1 MAEDDKEDE
10 LESGRMPLLDHLIEL
25 RNRLL
30 WSIGAIMIAFLV
42 SYQFKEAIYRFLAH
56 PLADIYAGEPGRK
69 MIFTGL
75 TEAFFTYVKVSF
87 WAAICLSFPIIAT
100 QLWKFV
106 APGLYKTEK
115 RAFLPYLCA
124 TPVLFL
130 LGASLAYFV
139 VIPMAFRF
147 FLSFETPA
155 GEGVL
160 PIVSE
165 PKVNEYLSLVMTLLF
180 AFGVAFQLP
189 VLLTLMA
196 RVGIVT
202 AAGLASKRRY
212 AIVGMFAIAAVLT
225 PPDIVSQTCL
235 AVPLIILYEVSI
247 VSCRMVEKARGEPVD
262 ELLSQIARG
271 KDTEAASAAK
281 AAELRTQIGDLLA
294 GLPNLPAPE
303 VPDGPDETA
312 NRELRRHGS
321 PPQFNFAAL
330 PHEAIGEK
338 LGLMDFPR
346 AAKLSGSRFVVL
358 RGALARLER
367 ALGQFML
374 DLHTGEFGYEE
385 ISPPLLVRDEVLFG
399 TGQLPKF
406 AEAQFQTR
414 EGYWLIPTSEVP
426 LTNLV
431 AGEVLD

>member
-1 MAEDDKEDE
+1 MAEDEKDDE
-10 LESGRMPLLDHLIEL
+10 LEGGRMPLLDHLVEL

-30 WSIGAIMIAFLV
+30 WSFSAIIGAFLLC
-42 SYQFKEAIYRFLAH
+42 YQFKEAIYRFLAH
-56 PLADIYAGEPGRK
+56 PLADIYAGEAGRK

-75 TEAFFTYVKVSF
+75 TEAFFTYIKVSF
-87 WAAICLSFPIIAT
+87 WAAICLSFPIIAI

-124 TPVLFL
+124 TPVLFI

-139 VIPMAFRF
+139 VIPVAFRF

-196 RVGIVT
+196 RVGLVT

-225 PPDIVSQTCL
+225 PPDIVRQTCL
-235 AVPLIILYEVSI
+235 AIPLIVLYEASI
-247 VSCRMVEKARGEPVD
+247 ISCRMVEKAR
-262 ELLSQIARG
+262 AKR
-271 KDTEAASAAK
+271 EAEAE
-281 AAELRTQIGDLLA
+281 AELAA
-294 GLPNLPAPE
+294 GGNPATP
-303 VPDGPDETA
+303 
-312 NRELRRHGS
+312 
-321 PPQFNFAAL
+321 
-330 PHEAIGEK
+330 GE
-338 LGLMDFPR
+338 
-346 AAKLSGSRFVVL
+346 
-358 RGALARLER
+358 
-367 ALGQFML
+367 
-374 DLHTGEFGYEE
+374 
-385 ISPPLLVRDEVLFG
+385 
-399 TGQLPKF
+399 
-406 AEAQFQTR
+406 
-414 EGYWLIPTSEVP
+414 
-426 LTNLV
+426 
-431 AGEVLD
+431 

>member
-10 LESGRMPLLDHLIEL
+10 LESGRMPLLEHLVEL

-30 WSIGAIMIAFLV
+30 WSFGAILAAFLV
-42 SYQFKEAIYRFLAH
+42 CYQFKEAIYRFLAH
-56 PLADIYAGEPGRK
+56 PLADIYAGEVGRK

-87 WAAICLSFPIIAT
+87 WAAICLSFPIIAV

-124 TPVLFL
+124 TPVLFIM
-130 LGASLAYFV
+130 GASLAYFV

-196 RVGIVT
+196 RVGLVT

-247 VSCRMVEKARGEPVD
+247 ISCRMVEKAR
-262 ELLSQIARG
+262 AKR
-271 KDTEAASAAK
+271 EAEEE
-281 AAELRTQIGDLLA
+281 AELA
-294 GLPNLPAPE
+294 GGGNPAAP
-303 VPDGPDETA
+303 
-312 NRELRRHGS
+312 
-321 PPQFNFAAL
+321 
-330 PHEAIGEK
+330 GE
-338 LGLMDFPR
+338 
-346 AAKLSGSRFVVL
+346 
-358 RGALARLER
+358 
-367 ALGQFML
+367 
-374 DLHTGEFGYEE
+374 
-385 ISPPLLVRDEVLFG
+385 
-399 TGQLPKF
+399 
-406 AEAQFQTR
+406 
-414 EGYWLIPTSEVP
+414 
-426 LTNLV
+426 
-431 AGEVLD
+431 

>member
-10 LESGRMPLLDHLIEL
+10 LESGRMPLLDHLVEL

-30 WSIGAIMIAFLV
+30 WASGAILGAFVLC
-42 SYQFKEAIYRFLAH
+42 YQFKEAIYRFLAH
-56 PLADIYAGEPGRK
+56 PLADIYAGEAGRK
-69 MIFTGL
+69 MIFTG
-75 TEAFFTYVKVSF
+75 
-87 WAAICLSFPIIAT
+87 LSFPIIAT

-124 TPVLFL
+124 TPVLFIM
-130 LGASLAYFV
+130 GASLAYFV

-196 RVGIVT
+196 RVGLVT

-235 AVPLIILYEVSI
+235 AVPLIILYEISI
-247 VSCRMVEKARGEPVD
+247 VACRMVEKARAKREAED
-262 ELLSQIARG
+262 E
-271 KDTEAASAAK
+271 
-281 AAELRTQIGDLLA
+281 AELA
-294 GLPNLPAPE
+294 
-303 VPDGPDETA
+303 
-312 NRELRRHGS
+312 
-321 PPQFNFAAL
+321 
-330 PHEAIGEK
+330 
-338 LGLMDFPR
+338 
-346 AAKLSGSRFVVL
+346 
-358 RGALARLER
+358 
-367 ALGQFML
+367 
-374 DLHTGEFGYEE
+374 
-385 ISPPLLVRDEVLFG
+385 G
-399 TGQLPKF
+399 TGKP
-406 AEAQFQTR
+406 A
-414 EGYWLIPTSEVP
+414 
-426 LTNLV
+426 
-431 AGEVLD
+431 AGE

>member
-10 LESGRMPLLDHLIEL
+10 LESGRMPLLDHLVEL

-30 WSIGAIMIAFLV
+30 WSFAAILAAFV
-42 SYQFKEAIYRFLAH
+42 VCYQFKEAIYRFLAH
-56 PLADIYAGEPGRK
+56 PLADIYAGEAGRK

-247 VSCRMVEKARGEPVD
+247 VSCRMVEKAR
-262 ELLSQIARG
+262 AKR
-271 KDTEAASAAK
+271 EAEEE
-281 AAELRTQIGDLLA
+281 AELA
-294 GLPNLPAPE
+294 GGGNPAAP
-303 VPDGPDETA
+303 
-312 NRELRRHGS
+312 
-321 PPQFNFAAL
+321 
-330 PHEAIGEK
+330 GE
-338 LGLMDFPR
+338 
-346 AAKLSGSRFVVL
+346 
-358 RGALARLER
+358 
-367 ALGQFML
+367 
-374 DLHTGEFGYEE
+374 
-385 ISPPLLVRDEVLFG
+385 
-399 TGQLPKF
+399 
-406 AEAQFQTR
+406 
-414 EGYWLIPTSEVP
+414 
-426 LTNLV
+426 
-431 AGEVLD
+431 